1 LPSGGLRTMSHMKGR
16 ESFTGALLERGVLAA
31 VIVRA
36 DAPWPAGHLVL
47 PTLVPGAAGE
57 ILELDVPN
65 EHIVI
70 PAVLL
75 N

>member
-1 LPSGGLRTMSHMKGR
+1 MKAR
-16 ESFTGALLERGVLAA
+16 ESVTDAELERGVMAA
-31 VIVRA
+31 VVVRA
-36 DAPWPAGHLVL
+36 DMPWPAGRLVL
-47 PTLVPGAAGE
+47 PSFVPGAAGE
-57 ILELDVPN
+57 ELELDVPN

>member
-1 LPSGGLRTMSHMKGR
+1 MKAR
-16 ESFTGALLERGVLAA
+16 ESFTTAQLERGVMAA
-31 VIVRA
+31 VVVRA
-36 DAPWPAGHLVL
+36 DAPWPAGRLVL
-47 PTLVPGAAGE
+47 PTFVAGTADE
-57 ILELDVPN
+57 ILDLEVPN

>member
-1 LPSGGLRTMSHMKGR
+1 MKAR
-16 ESFTGALLERGVLAA
+16 DSFTHAQLERGVMAA
-31 VIVRA
+31 VVVRA
-36 DAPWPAGHLVL
+36 DAPWPAGRLVL
-47 PTLVPGAAGE
+47 PDPSSDGVGE
-57 ILELDVPN
+57 ELDLDLPN

>member
-1 LPSGGLRTMSHMKGR
+1 MKGH
-16 ESFTGALLERGVLAA
+16 ESFTGAQLEKGVMAA
-31 VIVRA
+31 VVVRA
-36 DAPWPAGHLVL
+36 DAPWPAGRLVL
-47 PTLVPGAAGE
+47 PTSVPGAAGE
-57 ILELDVPN
+57 NLELDVPN